1 MTGEPIAGEWFNATD
16 YGKAQRNQARRKEPG
31 AVDRAD
37 FIETY
42 PVSFEKLPAFKDLSD
57 EEYRCFIATLVDE
70 VVHEAKEKRQGKP
83 PLGLEAILATDRMT
97 RSEVPLPPW
106 FEDRRRMVVW
116 DDPKDPEVEAYLR
129 RYWNFQIEFR
139 EAAGSWQNGHLKV
152 RFPPGSYRPG
162 LSRPIPHLL
171 TSAA

>member
-1 MTGEPIAGEWFNATD
+1 MVQRYRLRQSSTQPGPQKGAG
-16 YGKAQRNQARRKEPG
+16 RCRP
-31 AVDRAD
+31 AD
-37 FIETY
+37 FTETY

-57 EEYRCFIATLVDE
+57 EEYRCFIAALVDE

-116 DDPKDPEVEAYLR
+116 DDPKDPEVKAYLQ
-129 RYWNFQIEFR
+129 RYRNFQIEFR
-139 EAAGSWQNGHLKV
+139 EAADSWRNGHLRV
-152 RFPPGSYRPG
+152 RLPRGSYRPG